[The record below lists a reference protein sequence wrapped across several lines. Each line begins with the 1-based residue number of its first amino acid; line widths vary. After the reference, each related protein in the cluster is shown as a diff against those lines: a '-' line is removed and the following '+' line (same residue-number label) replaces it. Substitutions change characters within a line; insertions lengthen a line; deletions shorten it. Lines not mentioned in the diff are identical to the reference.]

1 MISTYS
7 CASRAGAQATSELN
21 PDAAQPRRRA
31 HSSWPTRVGAI
42 VLMSAAG
49 LVLPACSS
57 GSGGDNGDPNPRE
70 DVTPTGLAFSYPF
83 DGQQDVLLDTQ
94 MVVKFAGD
102 VGDVPADALVLRY
115 EDDDG
120 DTVTQPLTV
129 RADDDD
135 EADQA
140 GILCLAL
147 GSDVELEDGRD
158 DFCLQGGP
166 DLRPDTDYA
175 VVASSTIA
183 DSGTSFEDGQTLF
196 RFTTRPAEGRPA
208 PGDFRVTSVTP
219 GDTNPE
225 TGDQSLFTEFN
236 AIRVIF
242 NEPLDPATVD
252 GDSFTVTGPDDED
265 IDDARVTALGRYIVF
280 DPSEDLEP
288 GDYTIAWSSDITS
301 RFGKSLEADSV
312 ERTVLSVGD
321 SLDQTLTIERDTTGT
336 DIDELP
342 DNNLNGLATNNVE
355 IGSQLIGSN
364 DQPVLSPDDVDSRA
378 GLIRTGIETTLA
390 EPGLSGFGDVFPAVI
405 RAGQRFQLKGL
416 TLELGGEIATPI
428 DPSGPIDV
436 NFINDVSVYLSG
448 NDYRNIETPTAV
460 RLRFDLG
467 IGTLITA
474 MDQENLVVQQ
484 LANGVFNQ
492 SVLNIQA
499 AGLAIPRDNGDLEI
513 STLGSFPINVNRS
526 DNATVDFELTLLLP
540 ADDDDQIDVPAD
552 EVPPTVTAVSP
563 SACLYTFGSPL
574 YDAVY
579 ADRGAPPTALP
590 EPACREL
597 LGAEAQQGGRSD
609 ALANTFQVE
618 SSPAVTFSSPI
629 DPASVSPSSIVL
641 TGPSGDVD
649 ATYRVEGFSVVVD
662 PEALLSADTEYR
674 IMLNNGD
681 QLTDLAGNPVSFQ
694 NPAGPSQSIDFR
706 TEPLIETEPTAPLLG
721 TLTPGIPCALEGG
734 DFMSGG
740 DSAGH
745 CVGDNPGNDEDG
757 GDAASEDFPVF
768 DNPANV
774 AIEGFFSKLV
784 ESDSIVLADGCL
796 VNGSGNT
803 DADATVAVQRMDDSG
818 QCVAAVEGEIALA
831 NRGDDLTRGFT
842 FRPTR
847 DFEPGARYWVVVCGG
862 DGASACSN
870 RIVDADGRA
879 LNTDPLNGT
888 GSTPAA
894 ADAEGG
900 PDIVMPF
907 TATAATEDYFA
918 TQATFPY
925 ADTNGNG
932 RFDDGENAQP
942 GNRTRVELTTE
953 LLGTEIQIPGEQD
966 DGSFASYLSLT
977 RPIAIRESTGDCEDV
992 DTDAVGGTP
1001 GSCIPVSLQPGG
1013 INALTSINISADA
1026 LGGILTQVLRVDELT
1041 AALGDLLGNMP
1052 EGTTVGDINDMDDAG
1067 GPLDQLTGGLNQ
1079 LVGGVTDVLIPV
1091 IGDGQGG
1098 SADDMAVIELIGAL
1112 QRNEVTAPLGNT
1124 LAGLI
1129 NSETPV
1135 GALPG
1140 LVDGLVDDLL
1150 GTLLGGLAGQD
1161 EPLQTGR
1168 VLLRFPNDADA
1179 DGEVPQTGYIVEE
1192 CEGSIDG
1199 QPYHY
1204 EPCFTASLTLTANAP
1219 DGQGVS
1225 LPQQQI
1231 RTRLVGPVTFEQNG
1245 RLAIALRNVNRFSL
1259 SATALDLLPA
1269 NATVDPG
1276 DLNFQLTG
1284 APVHGGREFPNR

>member
-280 DPSEDLEP
+280 DPSKDLEP

-540 ADDDDQIDVPAD
+540 ADDDDQIVVPAD
-552 EVPPTVTAVSP
+552 EVPPTVTAGP

-579 ADRGAPPTALP
+579 ADRGHRPPRCPTACRSCWPRPSGWPQRRSRQHLPGRVEPGGDLQLADRSRQRTPRVSCSPAPPA
-590 EPACREL
+590 R
-597 LGAEAQQGGRSD
+597 RRD
-609 ALANTFQVE
+609 LA
-618 SSPAVTFSSPI
+618 
-629 DPASVSPSSIVL
+629 
-641 TGPSGDVD
+641 
-649 ATYRVEGFSVVVD
+649 EGFSVVVD

-681 QLTDLAGNPVSFQ
+681 QLTDLASNPVSF
-694 NPAGPSQSIDFR
+694 
-706 TEPLIETEPTAPLLG
+706 
-721 TLTPGIPCALEGG
+721 
-734 DFMSGG
+734 
-740 DSAGH
+740 
-745 CVGDNPGNDEDG
+745 
-757 GDAASEDFPVF
+757 
-768 DNPANV
+768 
-774 AIEGFFSKLV
+774 
-784 ESDSIVLADGCL
+784 
-796 VNGSGNT
+796 
-803 DADATVAVQRMDDSG
+803 
-818 QCVAAVEGEIALA
+818 
-831 NRGDDLTRGFT
+831 
-842 FRPTR
+842 
-847 DFEPGARYWVVVCGG
+847 
-862 DGASACSN
+862 
-870 RIVDADGRA
+870 
-879 LNTDPLNGT
+879 
-888 GSTPAA
+888 
-894 ADAEGG
+894 
-900 PDIVMPF
+900 
-907 TATAATEDYFA
+907 
-918 TQATFPY
+918 
-925 ADTNGNG
+925 
-932 RFDDGENAQP
+932 
-942 GNRTRVELTTE
+942 RTRPVR
-953 LLGTEIQIPGEQD
+953 P
-966 DGSFASYLSLT
+966 AS
-977 RPIAIRESTGDCEDV
+977 
-992 DTDAVGGTP
+992 
-1001 GSCIPVSLQPGG
+1001 
-1013 INALTSINISADA
+1013 TS
-1026 LGGILTQVLRVDELT
+1026 
-1041 AALGDLLGNMP
+1041 
-1052 EGTTVGDINDMDDAG
+1052 
-1067 GPLDQLTGGLNQ
+1067 
-1079 LVGGVTDVLIPV
+1079 
-1091 IGDGQGG
+1091 
-1098 SADDMAVIELIGAL
+1098 
-1112 QRNEVTAPLGNT
+1112 AP
-1124 LAGLI
+1124 
-1129 NSETPV
+1129 S
-1135 GALPG
+1135 
-1140 LVDGLVDDLL
+1140 
-1150 GTLLGGLAGQD
+1150 
-1161 EPLQTGR
+1161 R
-1168 VLLRFPNDADA
+1168 
-1179 DGEVPQTGYIVEE
+1179 
-1192 CEGSIDG
+1192 
-1199 QPYHY
+1199 
-1204 EPCFTASLTLTANAP
+1204 
-1219 DGQGVS
+1219 
-1225 LPQQQI
+1225 
-1231 RTRLVGPVTFEQNG
+1231 
-1245 RLAIALRNVNRFSL
+1245 
-1259 SATALDLLPA
+1259 
-1269 NATVDPG
+1269 
-1276 DLNFQLTG
+1276 
-1284 APVHGGREFPNR
+1284 